1 MIITKP
7 SVLKKVPPKYKR
19 IFKIFAILLV
29 SVIMLLTIA
38 AFLVL
43 FNPTI
48 QTIVVREITTFYS
61 SKLETQIGI
70 EHVAIRNL
78 NSLELNNIFI
88 ADKNKDTILHC
99 KKLNIDIT
107 LRSIITKS
115 IEVNNIK
122 IDYLTS
128 KIYNSNQDSTFNYQF
143 FLDVFSNKK
152 NNKIE
157 TKNKTDLNINVNKL
171 EINNTRILFNDRYK
185 NTNHSVHISSLHLN
199 SLDISTKKSKYSS
212 NNLVIDGLSYQ
223 NNIKKDSTSIA
234 SSNLSFSRPNIN
246 IPLNKIDI
254 ESIDINKSSITYST
268 NTKKELTADKNVRID
283 KSKPWYISTKNIRIK
298 NNEIKYDNNIENN
311 KNKGFD
317 QNHLRIRDIQLQAT
331 NIKYTPTIWNVYIS
345 NFSFKERSGLA
356 LKRMSLDLNLNNK
369 ILSINKL
376 AIATQYSSLKLTSS
390 ISNFTPSAAST
401 DSKKIAV
408 KLLVDNLKLGYADLL
423 LLNKNTK
430 RGISRAFARQSILI
444 NTKLEGTLANIHIAN
459 FTGKAGSSTT
469 LDIQGNIYGLPN
481 IKHIAYKIDQI
492 RIKTSR
498 KDISTLGNNFINP
511 NIISVPQKI
520 EIIAKGR
527 GTSRSFDGEISA
539 ETPDGNLLISPQI
552 SNISNPKRLSY
563 DIAFE
568 TRDINIGKIVK
579 KDSTIGRV
587 ALNGWVKGSG
597 LPLNGSA
604 NFEINLPHLD
614 LKKYRYQNISLKG
627 NIEENQINHAL
638 YIADTNL
645 SLSSKGSI
653 LINQL
658 NSRFDNKICLR
669 KLNLQPIGLSTTPM
683 SIASNITI
691 QFNNFDID
699 SLSAKVYTDSLILTN
714 SGKSIK
720 IDTLLVM
727 CDAEKGNR
735 SIEVNTDFIDAI
747 IVGNFQLSKIEQ
759 AYRLILSNYLPNIVP
774 PATSSISPQDFV
786 FLISSKH
793 LYNLKKILPD
803 INEIQP
809 ILIRAD
815 LNTAEEMI
823 KIDGDIPKISYGT
836 IDFSKGRLT
845 SDLKSGEGKI
855 KIEAEKFMAGNI
867 SIFNP
872 EIELSKTDDL
882 LHLRL
887 TTQDSLY
894 IGTLYQIA
902 ANINLNKTK
911 LNASFAPE
919 FILNGDSWE
928 MDSSNKIDVDTAG
941 LLISNFKLLRG
952 RQKFTI
958 ESIDQKRNNPVRLN
972 FEKFRIKTLTNIAGL
987 DTTYFRGILNG
998 HVTVHKLNPKPAL
1011 SANIVVSNT
1020 VFQNNLLGDLSINA
1034 QNLNRDEIGANIS
1047 LLGNGNDI
1055 QLQASYQTKT
1065 PNEIEGSIN
1074 INSLNIK
1081 LIEPLSGGFLTKPS
1095 GKVSGYTFI
1104 SGTTMAPK
1112 IYGEIGFKNTAAM
1125 IAPFNSFVKF
1135 KNERIQFTQEGV
1147 KFDKF
1152 TILDS
1157 SENKFIINGLI
1168 KTNNY
1173 QNYNLDLSINSRGFE
1188 IVRKKENDKSLVYGP
1203 VWIDADAKISG
1214 NTNLPKITATTTI
1227 LPKSK
1232 LTITLPESV
1241 GGASSSQGIVEF
1253 MDSLSINKP
1262 VILDF
1267 NAPVSEPVSKFKGI
1281 DLNSNIA
1288 IDKEAELVLRLSP
1301 NSGDVIDVQGDAKL
1315 NATLD
1320 PSGKFSF
1327 AGKYEIKKG
1336 YYDLNFNGLMQRKF
1350 EIKEGSS
1357 ITWRGAPTDADVNI
1371 TASYKV
1377 KAAPIDLMADKMT
1390 DIDASK
1396 LSTYKQKQDFLVYLI
1411 VKGDML
1417 KPDISF
1423 KIDMPEE
1430 SKNVLDG
1437 NVFSLVKELNMKETE
1452 QKKQVASL
1460 LLLGRFVANNPFVS
1474 LAGNSTESTIRESAS
1489 RILTDQLN
1497 SLADDLISGV
1507 DLDFNLESKE
1517 DLSTGESKNQTNLSV
1532 GISKNI
1538 GDRISV
1544 YVGSNFELEN
1554 SDPNAP
1560 KNNIAGDVAV
1570 EYKLTKDGRYRIKV
1584 FRKNQY
1590 EAVIAGEVVETGL
1603 TFSLTMDYNKFRE
1616 LFKRVKGRDQK
1627 K

>member
-1 MIITKP
+1 MSNENSI
-7 SVLKKVPPKYKR
+7 YRR
-19 IFKIFAILLV
+19 IFKIITRLLVLTVVLLILSILL
-29 SVIMLLTIA
+29 IIFTPA
-38 AFLVL
+38 
-43 FNPTI
+43 I
-48 QTIVVREITTFYS
+48 QTIISHRIAAYYSTKLKTEI
-61 SKLETQIGI
+61 KIDRL
-70 EHVAIRNL
+70 AIRDL
-78 NSLELNNIFI
+78 NSIELNNILI

-99 KKLNIDIT
+99 KKVKIDII
-107 LRSIITKS
+107 LRSIVTQH
-115 IEVNNIK
+115 IK
-122 IDYLTS
+122 ITNIEIDSLTS
-128 KIYNSNQDSTFNYQF
+128 KIYNTTHDSCFNYQF
-143 FLDVFSNKK
+143 ILNEFPNKN
-152 NNKIE
+152 NNKIK
-157 TKNKTDLNINVNKL
+157 TKYKSNLNIITNKIEL
-171 EINNTRILFNDRYK
+171 KNIRILFQNRYK
-185 NTNHSVHISSLHLN
+185 NINHITHINNLRLNNLHINTKN
-199 SLDISTKKSKYSS
+199 STYSS
-212 NNLVIDGLSYQ
+212 NNFIVSGLNYQ
-223 NNIKKDSTSIA
+223 NNIKKDSTTIA
-234 SSNLSFSRPNIN
+234 SNSLSIIRTNIN
-246 IPLNKIDI
+246 TAQNKVDI
-254 ESIDINKSSITYST
+254 ESIYLNKSNITYSI
-268 NTKKELTADKNVRID
+268 NTRKELTADKNVHSD
-283 KSKPWYISTKNIRIK
+283 KSRPLHISAKNIILK
-298 NNEIKYDNNIENN
+298 DNEIKYDNNIEKN
-311 KNKGFD
+311 KNKSFD
-317 QNHLRIRDIQLQAT
+317 QNHLIFRDIHLQAT

-356 LKRMSLDLNLNNK
+356 LKKMSLDLNLNNK

-376 AIATQYSSLKLTSS
+376 AIATQYSSLKLISS
-390 ISNFTPSAAST
+390 ISNFNPLATST

-408 KLLVDNLKLGYADLL
+408 KLIVDTLKLGYADLM
-423 LLNKNTK
+423 LLNKNIK
-430 RGISRAFARQSILI
+430 RGISRAFSRQSILI

-459 FTGKAGSSTT
+459 FTGKTGSSTT
-469 LDIQGNIYGLPN
+469 LNIQGSISGLPN
-481 IKHIAYKIDQI
+481 IKHIVYKIDQI
-492 RIKTSR
+492 RVRTSK
-498 KDISTLGNNFINP
+498 KDISTLGNDFINP

-520 EIIAKGR
+520 EIIAKGS
-527 GTSRSFDGEISA
+527 GTSRSFYGEIKT

-552 SNISNPKRLSY
+552 SNISNPKRLAY

-568 TRDINIGKIVK
+568 TRDINVGKIVK

-597 LPLNGSA
+597 LPMNGSA
-604 NFEINLPHLD
+604 NFEINIHHLD
-614 LKKYRYQNISLKG
+614 LKRYRYQNISLNG
-627 NIEENQINHAL
+627 NIEKNQINHAL

-645 SLSSKGSI
+645 SLSSKGSV

-658 NSRFDNKICLR
+658 NSHFDNKICLR

-683 SIASNITI
+683 SIASNINI
-691 QFNNFDID
+691 QFNNFNID

-759 AYRLILSNYLPNIVP
+759 ASRYILSNYLPNIMP
-774 PATSSISPQDFV
+774 PATSSMAPQDFV

-845 SDLKSGEGKI
+845 SDLKNGEGEI
-855 KIEAEKFMAGNI
+855 KFGAEKLITGNI
-867 SIFNP
+867 SVFNP
-872 EIELSKTDDL
+872 KIELSKKKDQL
-882 LHLRL
+882 NFNL

-894 IGTLYQIA
+894 IGTLYQIG
-902 ANINLNKTK
+902 ANFNFNKTK
-911 LNASFAPE
+911 INASFSPE

-928 MDSSNKIDVDTAG
+928 MNPANKIEVDTTG
-941 LLISNFKLLRG
+941 LLIHNFKLSRG
-952 RQKFTI
+952 RQNLI
-958 ESIDQKRNNPVRLN
+958 AESIDKKPNNPVRLN
-972 FEKFRIKTLTNIAGL
+972 FEKFRIKTITNIAGL
-987 DTTYFRGILNG
+987 DTTYFRGVING
-998 HVTVHKLNPKPAL
+998 QITVHKLNPSPILA
-1011 SANIVVSNT
+1011 ANITISNT
-1020 VFQNNLLGDLSINA
+1020 VFQKNLLGDLSINA
-1034 QNLNRDEIGANIS
+1034 QNLNQNEIGANIS
-1047 LLGNGNDI
+1047 LKGNGNDI
-1055 QLQASYQTKT
+1055 QMQASYQTKF
-1065 PNEIEGSIN
+1065 PNEIKSSVN
-1074 INSLNIK
+1074 INDLNIK
-1081 LIEPLSGGFLTKPS
+1081 LIEPLTGGFFVKSS
-1095 GKVSGYTFI
+1095 GKVSGHTFI
-1104 SGTTMAPK
+1104 SGTTISPK
-1112 IYGEIGFKNTAAM
+1112 IYGEINLKNTAAM

-1135 KNERIQFTQEGV
+1135 KDERIQFTQEGI
-1147 KFDKF
+1147 KFNKF

-1157 SENKFIINGLI
+1157 SENKFTINGLI
-1168 KTNNY
+1168 ATNNY
-1173 QNYNLDLSINSRGFE
+1173 RDYKLDLSINSRGFE
-1188 IVRKKENDKSLVYGP
+1188 IVRKKENEKSLVYGP

-1232 LTITLPESV
+1232 LTIILPESA
-1241 GGASSSQGIVEF
+1241 GGVSSSQGVVEF
-1253 MDSLSINKP
+1253 MDSLNINKT

-1267 NAPVSEPVSKFKGI
+1267 SAPDSAKVSKFKGI
-1281 DLNSNIA
+1281 DLNANIA
-1288 IDKEAELVLRLSP
+1288 IDKDAELVLRLSP

-1315 NATLD
+1315 NATID

-1350 EIKEGSS
+1350 DIKEGSS

-1390 DIDASK
+1390 DVDPSK

-1430 SKNVLDG
+1430 SKNALDG
-1437 NVFSLVKELNMKETE
+1437 NVFNLIKELNQQETE

-1474 LAGNSTESTIRESAS
+1474 LAGSSAESTIRESAS

-1517 DLSTGESKNQTNLSV
+1517 DFSTGESKNQTNLSV

-1544 YVGSNFELEN
+1544 YVGSNFELE
-1554 SDPNAP
+1554 SADPNAS

-1584 FRKNQY
+1584 FRKNEY

-1603 TFSLTMDYNKFRE
+1603 TFSLTMNYNKFRE
-1616 LFKRVKGRDQK
+1616 LFKRVKERNQK